1 MLLTTKEE
9 HINFLNGIFC
19 QAKNLVAEG
28 SNVIATLVMSQLIEI
43 MGSYLDTKPM
53 RSREQSATRFNTAIY
68 RLFPIK
74 YSKANRKS
82 FLYYQL
88 RTSIVHTLTPTCS
101 IALKSGVSEQH
112 LNENDEITE
121 IYTGNLLNDTEK
133 ALHILIRLINEDKVK
148 LKKLAA
154 GEVDVIP

>member
-1 MLLTTKEE
+1 MLLTNKEE
-9 HINFLNGIFC
+9 HIEFLNDILG
-19 QAKNLVAEG
+19 QAKKLVAEG
-28 SNVIATLVMSQLIEI
+28 HGVVATLVMSQLIEI
-43 MGSYLDTKPM
+43 MGSYLDAKPM
-53 RSREQSATRFNTAIY
+53 RSREQSTTRFNTAIY
-68 RLFPIK
+68 KLFPIK

-101 IALKSGVSEQH
+101 IVLKNGTSEQH
-112 LNENDEITE
+112 LSEKDEITE

-133 ALHILIRLINEDKVK
+133 ALQILIRLINEDKIK

-154 GEVDVIP
+154 GEVE